1 MRLNRLMKPNDGY
14 ANKRRLSF
22 LTYFCQK
29 KFYNLK
35 SAFRPNYEQVICLCN
50 LSVFA
55 FICQYRQNDVSQKM
69 SKLIFSSLT
78 LLMTSKT
85 LTFYELPF
93 FRCSETDHKFPSCMA
108 MLLPLEMIFLFKR
121 IFEASK
127 TTRNWY
133 FQLCIVENALVWFQ
147 LCEFLEKFLTN

>member
-1 MRLNRLMKPNDGY
+1 MKPNDGY

-121 IFEASK
+121 IFEASRLQE
-127 TTRNWY
+127 TGTFSY
-133 FQLCIVENALVWFQ
+133 ALLKMRWFG
-147 LCEFLEKFLTN
+147 FNFVSFSKNF